1 MPRRGRAVDRER
13 RPVAAG
19 GPARARNDAGVEEIA
34 AALARPIIAALAD
47 PSGAERDFQ
56 RVVARVLSSPPPELR
71 EWLALTNATFH
82 AELFERLRRAVPG
95 LSEDELRFRADS
107 VAGILRC
114 MVGGGMAVAVEGRSP
129 DQLEGLLVP
138 VIAGALAGSGTA

>member
-1 MPRRGRAVDRER
+1 M
-13 RPVAAG
+13 
-19 GPARARNDAGVEEIA
+19 
-34 AALARPIIAALAD
+34 
-47 PSGAERDFQ
+47 
-56 RVVARVLSSPPPELR
+56 
-71 EWLALTNATFH
+71 TNATFH

-138 VIAGALAGSGTA
+138 VIAGALAGAGTA